1 MTTVDVGAAPHCP
14 AGHFSPYSDG
24 EKNAFANDFAN
35 LQRCGK
41 DAEVAV
47 SPFSPVTIRGEDAGR
62 QMRGSADLKRL
73 PCWTEFGRRLA

>member
-1 MTTVDVGAAPHCP
+1 MSALPLI

-24 EKNAFANDFAN
+24 GKNAFANDFAN

-47 SPFSPVTIRGEDAGR
+47 SPFYRHYPGEDAGR
-62 QMRGSADLKRL
+62 
-73 PCWTEFGRRLA
+73 